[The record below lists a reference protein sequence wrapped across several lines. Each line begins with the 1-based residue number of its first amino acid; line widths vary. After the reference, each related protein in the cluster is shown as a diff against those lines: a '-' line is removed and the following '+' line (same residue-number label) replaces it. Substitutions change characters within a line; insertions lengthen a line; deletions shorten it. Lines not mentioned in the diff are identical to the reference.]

1 VPRLSAVICVH
12 NEERRLP
19 ACLAALS
26 FADELVVVLD
36 RCTDS
41 SAKIAARYGAKLVE
55 GAWALEGPRR
65 SAGVM
70 AATGDWILEI
80 DADELVGE
88 ALAAEVRAAMD
99 DERFTWRRVPV
110 DNYVGDRLIRH
121 GWGGSFGTT
130 LAARLYRRGSKAWG
144 MERVHPRVAFQGA
157 EGPRLTHGL
166 HHQFADG
173 VSDILRRLDRYT
185 GLRAQD
191 LREIGCKTGVAD
203 NALRGLRRFWK
214 CYVKR
219 SGWREGGWGLLIA
232 VMAGLY
238 PFISALRVELETSP
252 EPVAAAPEPTAV
264 LAGRGY

>member
-1 VPRLSAVICVH
+1 MQRLSAVICVH
-12 NEERRLP
+12 NEEKRLA

-26 FADELVVVLD
+26 FVDELVVVLD
-36 RCTDS
+36 RCTDN
-41 SAKIAARYGAKLVE
+41 SATIATRYGAKLVE

-80 DADELVGE
+80 DADERVGAE
-88 ALAAEVRAAMD
+88 LAAEVREAMAD
-99 DERFTWRRVPV
+99 DRFTWRRVPIE
-110 DNYVGDRLIRH
+110 NYVGDRLIRH

-144 MERVHPRVAFQGA
+144 MERVHPRVAFQGE
-157 EGPRLTHGL
+157 EGPRLAHGL
-166 HHQFADG
+166 HHQFADS

-185 GLRAQD
+185 DLRAQD
-191 LREIGCKTGVAD
+191 LRESGGKTGVAD
-203 NALRGLRRFWK
+203 NAFRGVRRFWK

-219 SGWREGGWGLLIA
+219 SGWRDGGWGLLIS

-238 PFISALRVELETSP
+238 PFLSALRVELDKPP
-252 EPVAAAPEPTAV
+252 EPAAAAPEPTAA